1 MNVHSFLDC
10 EFNMP
15 HGRVGE
21 PSYTSTDL
29 TKGERTRAAII
40 SAAYRLFINKGY
52 HATSMRQIADE
63 AGLAPG
69 GLYNHFAGKEEIFA
83 AMLMERHPFLEIMPA
98 LQTAKGETVE
108 ELVRDAA
115 AQMIE
120 LLGERH
126 DVLNLMFVELVEFE
140 GRHVPQLFEA
150 FFPPMMEFA
159 QRFARASSPLRPIPL
174 PILLRAFIG
183 LFFSYFMTEMLI
195 GSQLP
200 PELKEG
206 AFDHFVDIY
215 LNGIL
220 A

>member
-1 MNVHSFLDC
+1 MR
-10 EFNMP
+10 

-21 PSYTSTDL
+21 PISTSTDL

-40 SAAYRLFINKGY
+40 SAAFELFISKGY

-69 GLYNHFAGKEEIFA
+69 GLYNHFAGKEEIFV

-98 LQTAKGETVE
+98 LQTAKGKTVE

-120 LLGERH
+120 ILGERH

-159 QRFARASSPLRPIPL
+159 QRFTQASGPLRPIPL

-183 LFFSYFMTEMLI
+183 LFFSYFITEMLI

-200 PELKEG
+200 PEFKEN
-206 AFDHFVDIY
+206 AFDRFVDIY